1 MALRDWTINVEFFS
15 EVLHQLRTA
24 SEYSTLVANMIEIP
38 EGADMR
44 HLKAVQRTTTAY
56 LKLLFPHV
64 TSIEELNKDDF
75 YNYCLKPAIHRRDII
90 RQQCSYIDTEGSFAK
105 PMPNFSVK

>member
-1 MALRDWTINVEFFS
+1 MKNVPIKIFLYDLLYFKEPVVD
-15 EVLHQLRTA
+15 EPIIKRR
-24 SEYSTLVANMIEIP
+24 EIL
-38 EGADMR
+38 EN
-44 HLKAVQRTTTAY
+44 AVD
-56 LKLLFPHV
+56 
-64 TSIEELNKDDF
+64 TSIDELNKDDF